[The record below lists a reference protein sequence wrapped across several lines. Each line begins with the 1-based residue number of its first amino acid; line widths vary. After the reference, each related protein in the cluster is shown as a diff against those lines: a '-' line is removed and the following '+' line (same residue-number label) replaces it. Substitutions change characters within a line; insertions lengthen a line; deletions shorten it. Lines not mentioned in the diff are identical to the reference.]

1 MYSMGNVYYTIIND
15 RQMLFAINSPGDV
28 RDFCMEDSAFRRG
41 KNQRRK
47 CHKEKF
53 MMLPI

>member
-1 MYSMGNVYYTIIND
+1 
-15 RQMLFAINSPGDV
+15 MLFAINSPGDV